1 MYRPTPPSSRSNPPR
16 RSPATVE
23 EKLPDQILIGQRL
36 LKTGL
41 LTHAQNAQA
50 LREKKQNY
58 LKVGEV
64 CLEHG
69 WITPSNLYAL
79 LPSTCLGLG
88 ELLILRGNLTFEQL
102 KTALAQQRESDQTDR
117 KLGEILRDLGWI
129 DDGTLDEAL
138 DQQTQIRELFYLD
151 AWQALQTVQ
160 VKLQSSPGQ
169 VSEPAPSR
177 SQPQRR
183 TQPELLQIPSHLQ
196 AQSELNGKAK
206 DTGSRVRKTG
216 SHPSAP
222 AEPDTA
228 PNLATSQSV
237 SRQTSPAEMPAMPAV
252 EAKYQSRIASL
263 ELQMDMQ
270 QREWQ
275 ALTEQ
280 MNQQVAEF
288 HARYRERIADLEMQ
302 LQQQQ
307 QEQIPTQHQLQ
318 FYQQRVQ
325 SLEADL
331 ASHQAQKRT
340 DQTLIL
346 TLQAQIK
353 QVEAELEQAQEQRQ
367 REQADLHHHYQRQ
380 LQETEVLMQQQQQ
393 EATSQQT
400 ELHTRLQR
408 AKECIDNL
416 TLELAESYTVQ
427 DQTQKQSE
435 EEIQQLKEALAQTSS
450 PTPSPQVED
459 LQVQLRDAHHL
470 VQVYQQDLESLQQ
483 QLQAQQT
490 QNRWLAAKLIQL
502 QEAPSSPQE
511 PLDPSVEGSVPTAA
525 LEPLLA
531 CLRAAALI
539 DEAQIQQTLQSWTPQ
554 VEDLTRFLSTQLGLS
569 EATLTFF
576 QTQSQG
582 DLTPSQTLPQILLA
596 ADLVT
601 EADLQMIRQLYP
613 TLLPDHLG
621 EALAEQGVIRPG
633 TAQYFI
639 QWLRG

>member
-1 MYRPTPPSSRSNPPR
+1 MYRPTSPPSRSTPPR

-41 LTHAQNAQA
+41 LTQAQIAQA

-69 WITPSNLYAL
+69 WITASNLYAL
-79 LPSTCLGLG
+79 LPSTCLGIG

-102 KTALAQQRESDQTDR
+102 KTALAHQRESDQSDR
-117 KLGEILRDLGWI
+117 KLGEILQDLGWI
-129 DDGTLDEAL
+129 DDPTLNEAL
-138 DQQTQIRELFYLD
+138 DQQTRIRELFYLD
-151 AWQALQTVQ
+151 AWQALQTAQVQ
-160 VKLQSSPGQ
+160 LPSSEPI
-169 VSEPAPSR
+169 SESGSKSTPAPST
-177 SQPQRR
+177 QPQRC
-183 TQPELLQIPSHLQ
+183 TQPESIRIPSHLQ
-196 AQSELNGKAK
+196 AQHPGLKGKTNGSQIRRTRS
-206 DTGSRVRKTG
+206 D
-216 SHPSAP
+216 PSAS

-228 PNLATSQSV
+228 PSWATTASV
-237 SRQTSPAEMPAMPAV
+237 SRQTSPREMPVA

-288 HARYRERIADLEMQ
+288 HARYQERIADLELQ

-307 QEQIPTQHQLQ
+307 QEQIPTQYQLQ

-325 SLEADL
+325 SLEAEI
-331 ASHQAQKRT
+331 ASHQAQQRT
-340 DQTLIL
+340 HQTQVL

-353 QVEAELEQAQEQRQ
+353 QLETDLEQIQEHRQQEQT
-367 REQADLHHHYQRQ
+367 DLHHHYQRQ
-380 LQETEVLMQQQQQ
+380 LQETEILMQQQQQ
-393 EATSQQT
+393 HAESQQT
-400 ELHTRLQR
+400 ELQSRLQR

-416 TLELAESYTVQ
+416 TLELAESYTAQ
-427 DQTQKQSE
+427 DRIQKQSE
-435 EEIQQLKEALAQTSS
+435 EQIQQLQQALAQAESS
-450 PTPSPQVED
+450 APSPQVED
-459 LQVQLRDAHHL
+459 LQGQL
-470 VQVYQQDLESLQQ
+470 QVYQQNLASLQQ

-490 QNRWLAAKLIQL
+490 QNRWLAAKLIHL
-502 QEAPSSPQE
+502 QEAPSSLQQP
-511 PLDPSVEGSVPTAA
+511 DHSVDGSIPTSS

-531 CLRAAALI
+531 RLQAAALI
-539 DEAQIQQTLQSWTPQ
+539 SETQVQLVLQSWPPQ
-554 VEDLTRFLSTQLGLS
+554 AGDLIQFLATELGLS
-569 EATLTFF
+569 EATIAFF
-576 QTQSQG
+576 QTHSEA
-582 DLTPSQTLPQILLA
+582 DPTHSSQTLPQILLA

-601 EADLQMIRQLYP
+601 EADLQMIRRLYP
-613 TLLPDHLG
+613 SLPPNQLG

-639 QWLRG
+639 QRLRD